1 MFRDRLRS
9 EKLWDRIV
17 TADEA
22 ALLITDGMAVGM
34 SGFTRA
40 GEANTS
46 ERRVRLSWDSRI
58 GENLNPL
65 SKREV

>member
-17 TADEA
+17 TADVA

-40 GEANTS
+40 GEAMAVPLALA
-46 ERRVRLSWDSRI
+46 ERARRD
-58 GENLNPL
+58 PL
-65 SKREV
+65 KITLMT